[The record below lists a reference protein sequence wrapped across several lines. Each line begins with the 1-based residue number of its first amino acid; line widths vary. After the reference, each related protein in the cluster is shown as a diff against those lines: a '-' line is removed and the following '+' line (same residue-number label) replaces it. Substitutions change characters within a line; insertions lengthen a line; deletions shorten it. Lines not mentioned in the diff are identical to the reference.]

1 MAPYQPPHDGAAIV
15 IVSIL
20 SIEWLPHSGQFN
32 SFSSLG
38 PLGTGTS
45 KLDLH
50 RRQVSSHVS
59 VISRFFFGGIT
70 LNPETMS
77 GSCTDNDSVWSK
89 LNITNK
95 RLSLQEKEPRMGNP
109 IKSSLSCT
117 FVR

>member
-1 MAPYQPPHDGAAIV
+1 MAPHQPPHDGAAIV

-20 SIEWLPHSGQFN
+20 STELLPHSGQFN

-50 RRQVSSHVS
+50 CRQVSSHVI
-59 VISRFFFGGIT
+59 VISRLFFRGIT

-77 GSCTDNDSVWSK
+77 GSCTDNDSVWYELLRS
-89 LNITNK
+89 
-95 RLSLQEKEPRMGNP
+95 P
-109 IKSSLSCT
+109 
-117 FVR
+117 

>member
-50 RRQVSSHVS
+50 CRQVSSHVS
-59 VISRFFFGGIT
+59 VISRLFFRGI
-70 LNPETMS
+70 LFNPDPMS
-77 GSCTDNDSVWSK
+77 GSYPHSNCVWYDLLRS
-89 LNITNK
+89 
-95 RLSLQEKEPRMGNP
+95 P
-109 IKSSLSCT
+109 
-117 FVR
+117 

>member
-50 RRQVSSHVS
+50 CPQVSSHVS
-59 VISRFFFGGIT
+59 VISRFFFGGIS
-70 LNPETMS
+70 LHPEPMS
-77 GSCTDNDSVWSK
+77 GSYTDITSVGYES
-89 LNITNK
+89 NITNK
-95 RLSLQEKEPRMGNP
+95 DSHFKKKNHGG
-109 IKSSLSCT
+109 
-117 FVR
+117 